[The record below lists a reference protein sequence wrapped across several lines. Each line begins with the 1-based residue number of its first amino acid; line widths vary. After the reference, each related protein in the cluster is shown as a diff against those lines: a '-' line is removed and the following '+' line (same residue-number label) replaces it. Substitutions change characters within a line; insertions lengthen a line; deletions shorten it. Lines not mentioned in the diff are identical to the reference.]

1 MLLAVFVE
9 SVPVAVESELM
20 LSAVFVESE
29 AVAVLRDLNAVPSIS
44 ASIVLSEAHTV
55 LRLFVTELSEE
66 SVTATAVVKTGF
78 TSLATLLICA
88 CKGVFFVFLNHL
100 ELDFDFPLLV
110 DFLLFFLAAIVL
122 VGLVWFGSSFPE

>member
-1 MLLAVFVE
+1 LLFALE
-9 SVPVAVESELM
+9 SVVERPVLVVVERPAVAVESETK
-20 LSAVFVESE
+20 
-29 AVAVLRDLNAVPSIS
+29 AVPSTS

-55 LRLFVTELSEE
+55 LRLFITELSEE

-100 ELDFDFPLLV
+100 ELDFDFPFLV
-110 DFLLFFLAAIVL
+110 DFLLFFLAAIFL